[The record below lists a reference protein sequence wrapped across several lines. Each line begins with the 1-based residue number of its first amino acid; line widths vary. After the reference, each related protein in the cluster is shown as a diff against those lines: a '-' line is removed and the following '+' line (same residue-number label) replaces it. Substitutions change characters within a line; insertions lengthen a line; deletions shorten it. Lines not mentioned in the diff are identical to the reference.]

1 MSIDVRHIS
10 QCENYPK
17 SSLMGIRENNIHTYI
32 HIYIYIYIYII
43 LIPKVGKRVSGLQE
57 QVCEFHRCMDLRS
70 CKD

>member
-32 HIYIYIYIYII
+32 YIYIYIYNINS
-43 LIPKVGKRVSGLQE
+43 KSGKKGLWST
-57 QVCEFHRCMDLRS
+57 RTSL
-70 CKD
+70 